1 MQFLHICSAVSSFY
15 IYIPCSHSCCCKDEI
30 YFAHIGCNVISFYV
44 DLNQTMFKCTKGVS
58 QLEKPFLSIRAVMRT
73 RNFNIILG
81 GVSELFTSYAYTY
94 VCTSI
99 PEIGYLT
106 KVVLHL
112 CGMVIGL
119 SQWGRKLPVNLV
131 EA

>member
-1 MQFLHICSAVSSFY
+1 MHEGRVAIGKTVFEYSS
-15 IYIPCSHSCCCKDEI
+15 
-30 YFAHIGCNVISFYV
+30 CNVNTEFQHYI
-44 DLNQTMFKCTKGVS
+44 KWGKR
-58 QLEKPFLSIRAVMRT
+58 I
-73 RNFNIILG
+73 
-81 GVSELFTSYAYTY
+81 TSYAYTY

-106 KVVLHL
+106 KVFLHL